1 MSESSTSAKAIQ
13 YSDLAYELLGGWLPD
28 HIKGPDV
35 VKTASDYAK
44 GEYWGGFG
52 LVMHYAAGVYGLY
65 QAANPHA
72 DPYDRA
78 EGGAAFVGHAAGAV
92 AGLLESLRGAETV
105 LAIGVEGAAGAASIV
120 LSIVGAEAELFK
132 WTLAKPL
139 QDAAEASKESG
150 RDSGSRL
157 GFSAGILT
165 SDHAWVKDHFLGVF
179 LQPIPGE
186 DEFGQL
192 RREAFVHEFIESYR
206 EAQNMPASAAQA
218 YRTCVV
224 DVLAREHYVGPATPD
239 QFEGLVWT
247 LAHASDMA
255 RHACEGVATAIAA
268 DRDEFSGIFDM
279 TADATAAM
287 TNLEADAAAVKFNLV
302 QDAEASPGIPSD
314 QAQGP
319 ASVAA
324 HDEPATVGAPL
335 GPAAPAGPTEVD
347 NDGDGVPDGTAAAPA
362 APAAPAGP
370 AEVDNDGDGAAD
382 GTAAAPAAPAAPAGP
397 AEVDNDGDGAAD
409 GTAAAPAALIG
420 GDADQGAAA
429 GPYDPGHTA
438 VTFGP
443 PAPAGGDADQGAAAG
458 PYDPGHTAV
467 TFGPP
472 APAGGDADQG
482 AAAGPYDPG
491 HTAVTFGPP
500 APAGHHADQ
509 GAAAGPYDPGHT
521 AVTFGPP
528 APAGHHADQGAA
540 AGPYDPGHT
549 AVTFGPPAPAGHHA
563 DQGAA
568 AGPYDPGHTA
578 VTFGPPAPAGHHAD
592 QGAAACPYDPG
603 HTAVTFGPP
612 APAGHHADQGAA
624 AGPYDPGHT
633 AVTFGPP
640 APAGHH
646 ADQGAAAGPYDP
658 SHGQSQNTAQQLS
671 LQMYQQ
677 AQHVDQQTQHVHEPA
692 HQQAYDPG
700 GHGE

>member
-1 MSESSTSAKAIQ
+1 VSESSTSAEGVQ
-13 YSDLAYELLGGWLPD
+13 YADLAYELLGGWLPD

-35 VKTASDYAK
+35 VKAASDYAK

-92 AGLLESLRGAETV
+92 AGLLESFRGAETV
-105 LAIGVEGAAGAASIV
+105 SAIGVEGAAGAASIV
-120 LSIVGAEAELFK
+120 LGIVGAEAELFK

-150 RDSGSRL
+150 RDWGSRL

-165 SDHAWVKDHFLGVF
+165 PDHAWVKDHFLGVF

-192 RREAFVHEFIESYR
+192 HREAFVHEFIESYR

-224 DVLAREHYVGPATPD
+224 DVLAREHYVAPATPD
-239 QFEGLVWT
+239 QLEGLVWT

-279 TADATAAM
+279 TAEAM
-287 TNLEADAAAVKFNLV
+287 APMINMEADAAAVKSNLT
-302 QDAEASPGIPSD
+302 QDAEASPGIPSA

-324 HDEPATVGAPL
+324 HDEPATVGAPP

-347 NDGDGVPDGTAAAPA
+347 NDGDGAADGTAAAH
-362 APAAPAGP
+362 AAPAGP
-370 AEVDNDGDGAAD
+370 TEVDNDGDGAAD
-382 GTAAAPAAPAAPAGP
+382 GTAAAHA
-397 AEVDNDGDGAAD
+397 
-409 GTAAAPAALIG
+409 
-420 GDADQGAAA
+420 
-429 GPYDPGHTA
+429 
-438 VTFGP
+438 
-443 PAPAGGDADQGAAAG
+443 APAGGDAHHGAAAA
-458 PYDPGHTAV
+458 PDDPAHHAV
-467 TFGPP
+467 M
-472 APAGGDADQG
+472 
-482 AAAGPYDPG
+482 
-491 HTAVTFGPP
+491 FGPP

-509 GAAAGPYDPGHT
+509 GAAASLLDPAHH
-521 AVTFGPP
+521 AVMFGPP

-540 AGPYDPGHT
+540 ASQFD
-549 AVTFGPPAPAGHHA
+549 A
-563 DQGAA
+563 
-568 AGPYDPGHTA
+568 
-578 VTFGPPAPAGHHAD
+578 
-592 QGAAACPYDPG
+592 
-603 HTAVTFGPP
+603 
-612 APAGHHADQGAA
+612 
-624 AGPYDPGHT
+624 
-633 AVTFGPP
+633 
-640 APAGHH
+640 
-646 ADQGAAAGPYDP
+646 
-658 SHGQSQNTAQQLS
+658 SHGQSQNAAQQLS

-692 HQQAYDPG
+692 HQQAYDHG